1 MKNIEK
7 FILESAPVTRIRER
21 SKRVFIPGFEGL
33 HLYEV
38 FIFFLRQIRREGLNV
53 RAASIA
59 FNIIMA
65 VPAAFLFLFT
75 LVPYIPAAKNVH
87 NELLNVILD
96 ITPDQSARTMV
107 TTFLDDFFMKPKTGL
122 LSIGFILA
130 LFYTSN
136 AMMGIIRSFDRSL
149 VMKAETN
156 FIAKRLR
163 AIKLTLILV
172 FLIIG
177 SAIISAGQG
186 VLFNSIMG
194 WLDITNSYIRSLIQ
208 NLRWIVVVL
217 LFLYSI
223 AFIYKFAPSV
233 HERWKLL
240 SPGAILATA
249 IMVLATWLF
258 SLWAQNFSNYDKFYG
273 SIGSLLVIMT
283 LIFINSLI
291 LLVGYELNVSISHLK
306 RRSQIFMLKEEAMKE
321 KEKNEQADAALK
333 KIPGT

>member
-1 MKNIEK
+1 MKKIERI
-7 FILESAPVTRIRER
+7 ILESGPVTQVRER
-21 SKRVFIPGFEGL
+21 SKKIFIPGFEGL

-53 RAASIA
+53 RAAAIA

-65 VPAAFLFLFT
+65 IPAAFLFLFT
-75 LVPYIPAAKNVH
+75 LVPYIPAAKNIH
-87 NELLNVILD
+87 NELLNVILE

-107 TTFLDDFFMKPKTGL
+107 TGFLDDFFMKPKTGL

-130 LFYTSN
+130 IFYSSN

-149 VMKAETN
+149 VVKAETN
-156 FIAKRLR
+156 FISKRIR
-163 AIKLTLILV
+163 AIKLTVIMVMLLIA
-172 FLIIG
+172 
-177 SAIISAGQG
+177 SALISAGQG
-186 VLFNSIMG
+186 VLFNNIMN
-194 WLDITNSYIRSLIQ
+194 WLNIKDGFVKSLIQ

-217 LFLYSI
+217 LFLYAI

-240 SPGAILATA
+240 SPGAIFATV

-258 SLWAQNFSNYDKFYG
+258 ALWAQNFSNYDKFYG

-283 LIFINSLI
+283 LVFINSLI

-306 RRSQIFMLKEEAMKE
+306 TRSQIALIKEEEQRAKE
-321 KEKNEQADAALK
+321 LNRF
-333 KIPGT
+333 G